1 MDKFT
6 IIANGAE
13 NRRGKNQAVA
23 RKISDYLEKHRKV
36 CVILPAGE
44 KKEGQSYSYTDPE
57 RIPGGTECII
67 VLGGD
72 GTLLQAARDVVD
84 LEIPLFGI
92 NMGTLG
98 YLAEIDQYSIYPAL
112 DRLMSDRFTIEKRMM
127 LFGTLI
133 HEGQAENSDIALN
146 DIVISREGSLR
157 VVRFNNYVNDTY
169 LNTYKADGIIIST
182 PTGSTGY
189 SLSAGGPIISPA
201 ASMILMTPLAPHTLN
216 TRSIVFAP
224 EDVIEVELGEGK
236 EGGIEKGMAYFD
248 GAAAMP
254 MVTGDR
260 IRIEKSTKATRI
272 IKINNISFLETLRK
286 KMRNNYE
293 RTIMKI
299 ERHSQIIRLI
309 SQYDIE
315 TQEELAE
322 KLNESGFQ
330 VTQATVSRDIR
341 ELKLTKISKPGGGS
355 RYAVLQSVDQEMSRK
370 YTDVLRTSFQ
380 SMDLAQNILVVKTVS
395 GMAMAAAAAL
405 DEMQIPEIVGSIAGD
420 NTLMCVA
427 RSVDEGLVLMEKIRK
442 MIV

>member
-23 RKISDYLEKHRKV
+23 RKIADYLEKHRKV

-44 KKEGQSYSYTDPE
+44 KKEGQSSSYTYPE
-57 RIPGGTECII
+57 IIPGGTECII

-112 DRLMSDRFTIEKRMM
+112 ALLMSDRFTIEKRMM

-286 KMRNNYE
+286 KMRNN
-293 RTIMKI
+293 
-299 ERHSQIIRLI
+299 
-309 SQYDIE
+309 
-315 TQEELAE
+315 
-322 KLNESGFQ
+322 
-330 VTQATVSRDIR
+330 
-341 ELKLTKISKPGGGS
+341 
-355 RYAVLQSVDQEMSRK
+355 
-370 YTDVLRTSFQ
+370 
-380 SMDLAQNILVVKTVS
+380 
-395 GMAMAAAAAL
+395 
-405 DEMQIPEIVGSIAGD
+405 
-420 NTLMCVA
+420 
-427 RSVDEGLVLMEKIRK
+427 
-442 MIV
+442 